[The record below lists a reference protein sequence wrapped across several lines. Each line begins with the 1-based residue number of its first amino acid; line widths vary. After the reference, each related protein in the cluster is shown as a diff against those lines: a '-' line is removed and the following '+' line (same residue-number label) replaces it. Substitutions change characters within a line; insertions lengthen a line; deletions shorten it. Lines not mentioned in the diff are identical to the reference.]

1 MMNPEGRPKTGRGKS
16 FAIGGA
22 ALVYFIMA
30 LEIVVM
36 ISPFAFFF
44 YAVFNPI
51 LLGLNHS
58 SMTRWL
64 TAFFL
69 PHMIVP
75 PNTVLLVIRVLGSA
89 LFLLGG
95 LVFLVCALQVYLGKL
110 LKWGVAKHGL
120 YQFIRHP
127 QYSGLVLAGL
137 GLTILWPR
145 FLTLMFLGLMV
156 FLYYVLAKDEERRML
171 ARYPETYQPYLER
184 TGMFYP
190 RFSRKPAV
198 VRPLR
203 LRAALIVLVV
213 SIGGAA
219 VLGFGLRAYTVAHL
233 PLADVSG
240 IDVLALS
247 PSELP
252 TAKDL
257 VKGVLEDSL
266 LADHLHTIQAQPN
279 ARVLAYVLPVD
290 YVMHGMIAN
299 TGEEWKLF
307 QRHQTLRMITDYI
320 LHPIGHLHGGHMH
333 HAGMPMQHGPA
344 MYQSPMMR
352 RRIIF
357 VEVHGDRLLRSA
369 GDDFSIN
376 VQRTPRFFVDIHLHT
391 DEILQVKDTPPGTG
405 WGDVPTPM
413 F

>member
-1 MMNPEGRPKTGRGKS
+1 VNPEERPSTGGGGRI
-16 FAIGGA
+16 AIRGA
-22 ALVYFIMA
+22 AIIYFIMA

-51 LLGLNHS
+51 LLGLAHS
-58 SMTRWL
+58 PWTRWL

-75 PNTVLLVIRVLGSA
+75 PNAVLLVIRVLGSA
-89 LFLLGG
+89 FFILGSLIFLI
-95 LVFLVCALQVYLGKL
+95 CAIQVYLGKL
-110 LKWGVAKHGL
+110 LKWGIARHGL
-120 YQFIRHP
+120 YHFIRHP

-145 FLTLMFLGLMV
+145 FLTLVFLGLML

-184 TGMFYP
+184 TGMFWP
-190 RFSRKPAV
+190 RLNRKAAA
-198 VRPLR
+198 VRPLSFGT
-203 LRAALIVLVV
+203 AIIILVV
-213 SIGGAA
+213 SLGGATA
-219 VLGFGLRAYTVAHL
+219 LGFGLRAYTIAHL
-233 PLADVSG
+233 PLVNVNG

-257 VKGVLEDSL
+257 VQGVLEDSL
-266 LADHLHTIQAQPN
+266 LADHLHSIQTQPN
-279 ARVLAYVLPVD
+279 TRVLAYVLPVD
-290 YVMHGMIAN
+290 YVMQGMIAN

-307 QRHQTLRMITDYI
+307 QRHQTLRMIADYI
-320 LHPIGHLHGGHMH
+320 LHPIGHLKGGHMH

-344 MYQSPMMR
+344 MYQSPIMR
-352 RRIIF
+352 RRVIF
-357 VEVHGDRLLRSA
+357 LEVHGDRLLRST
-369 GDDFSIN
+369 GDDFAIN
-376 VQRTPRFFVDIHLHT
+376 AQRTPRFFVDIHLHT
-391 DEILQVKDTPPGTG
+391 HEILQVKDTPPGTG